1 MIDQLPRWVWVA
13 GGALSV
19 ATGLATAH
27 VLRPAPRAGKV

>member
-19 ATGLATAH
+19 ATGLAIAH
-27 VLRPAPRAGKV
+27 ALRPAPHAGKV

>member
-13 GGALSV
+13 DGPLSV
-19 ATGLATAH
+19 TTGLATAH